1 MSDLKMATKR
11 NPNTIFNVNRRLVRY
26 PVLSTT
32 AFAVFLLFVTS
43 SHAQYVLPTATYN
56 FKSSE
61 QDSVHVSTV
70 HHYQSAAQEA
80 NDALLITE
88 VKKALADSGVAAH
101 RAIVVDCDHG
111 TISLDGV
118 VGSATDARRAA
129 AVTRDVDGV
138 VAVRNN
144 LKWP

>member
-1 MSDLKMATKR
+1 MSNPNMATKR
-11 NPNTIFNVNRRLVRY
+11 NPNTVFNVNRRLAGY
-26 PVLSTT
+26 QILPATALVLT
-32 AFAVFLLFVTS
+32 ALFATS
-43 SHAQYVLPTATYN
+43 SHAQYVRPTATYN

-61 QDSVHVSTV
+61 LDSVHVSTV
-70 HHYQSAAQEA
+70 HNYQSAAQEA

-111 TISLDGV
+111 TVSLDGV
-118 VGSATDARRAA
+118 VDSATDAKRAA
-129 AVTRDVDGV
+129 AVTRGVDGV